1 MFELRGVEAGYGET
15 VVLRDVTLTVP
26 ESSVVALL
34 GPNGAGKS
42 TLLRAASGLLRVRSG
57 QLLLDGVDV
66 TRDAPHRLMQRG
78 ICHIP
83 EGRGIFRSLTV
94 RENLR
99 LQALPGEESTALAR
113 SAEVFPRLGQRLD
126 QVAGTLSG
134 GEQQMLALA
143 RAYIQRPKVV
153 LLDEV
158 SMGLAPNLV
167 EEIFVFLRQLALEG
181 VNLLLVE
188 QYVTKA
194 LEIADYVYVLN
205 RGRVVFVGEPS
216 ELGSDEIFRQY
227 IGVETDHEDDEVFA

>member
-1 MFELRGVEAGYGET
+1 MFELRNVESGYGET
-15 VVLRDVTLTVP
+15 IVLRDVTLTVP

-34 GPNGAGKS
+34 GPNGAGKT
-42 TLLRAASGLLRVRSG
+42 TLLRTASGLMHPRKGS
-57 QLLLDGVDV
+57 LLVDGTDV
-66 TRDAPHRLMQRG
+66 TRESPHELMARG

-99 LQALPGEESTALAR
+99 LQALPGEESTAFERA
-113 SAEVFPRLGQRLD
+113 AEVFPRLAQRAS

-143 RAYIQRPKVV
+143 RAYVQQPKVV

-167 EEIFVFLRQLALEG
+167 EEIFGFLKQLASEG
-181 VNLLLVE
+181 ANLLLVE

-205 RGRVVFVGEPS
+205 RGTVVFVGEPS

-227 IGVETDHEDDEVFA
+227 IGIETADEDDEVFA